1 MRQYLQFLLIFVFL
15 LIQVLVAQTFNHSPL
30 AHTYSIV
37 AVDSVTGQ
45 IGAAVQSHWF
55 SVGSDV
61 IWAEAGV
68 GAVATQSFINVS
80 FGPRG
85 LQLLKDGKSPEQAIQ
100 TLIDADEGR
109 DYRQLA
115 IIDAAGNSAAYTGA
129 KCVPEAG
136 HVHDKYFS
144 AQANLMLNNTVWPAM
159 QKAFLTTKA
168 PLAERLIA
176 ALEAAQAEGGD
187 IRGRQSA
194 AILVVSGE
202 PTGKIWEDRLIDLR
216 VEDHPQPVQELK
228 RLLKVFRAYEHM
240 NAGDLAV
247 EKGDEQ
253 GALREY
259 GAAEKMF
266 PQNLEMKYWHAV
278 SLVNMGELDMA
289 LPLFKEIFEADRN
302 WKTLTPRLVPIG
314 LLNAAEEDLQEVLNV
329 ND

>member
-1 MRQYLQFLLIFVFL
+1 MWKIFVILLILFCQD
-15 LIQVLVAQTFNHSPL
+15 IPAQTFYNPPL

-37 AVDSVTGQ
+37 AVDSVTGE

-55 SVGSDV
+55 SVGSNV

-85 LQLLKDGKSPEQAIQ
+85 LQLLKEGNSPEQALKI
-100 TLIDADEGR
+100 LIDSDEGR

-115 IIDAAGNSAAYTGA
+115 IIDAAGNSVAYTGK
-129 KCVPEAG
+129 KCIAEAG
-136 HVHDKYFS
+136 NINKKYYS
-144 AQANLMLNNTVWPAM
+144 VQANLMLNDKVWPAM
-159 QKAFLTTKA
+159 KKAFLATKA

-176 ALEAAQAEGGD
+176 ALEAAEGEGGD

-194 AILVVSGE
+194 AVLVVKAKSSG
-202 PTGKIWEDRLIDLR
+202 KLWEDRLIDLR

-228 RLLKVFRAYEHM
+228 RVLRVFRAYEHM
-240 NAGDLAV
+240 NAGDLAI

-259 GAAEKMF
+259 GAAEEMF
-266 PQNLEMKYWHAV
+266 PENLEMKYWHAV
-278 SLVNMGELDMA
+278 SLANMGKLDGA
-289 LPLFKEIFEADRN
+289 LPLFREVFEADRN
-302 WKTLTPRLVPIG
+302 WKILTPRLVPSG
-314 LLNAAEEDLQEVLNV
+314 LLKVTEQEMKRIIMGNVED
-329 ND
+329 

>member
-1 MRQYLQFLLIFVFL
+1 MLKVMSILMVLSTNLIW
-15 LIQVLVAQTFNHSPL
+15 AQTFYNPPL

-37 AVDSVTGQ
+37 AVDSVTGE

-85 LQLLKDGKSPEQAIQ
+85 LQLLKEGKSPDQALK
-100 TLIDADEGR
+100 TLIDGDEGR
-109 DYRQLA
+109 DFRQLA
-115 IIDAAGNSAAYTGA
+115 IIDAAGNTAAYTGK
-129 KCVPEAG
+129 KCIPAAG
-136 HVHDKYFS
+136 NINRKYYS
-144 AQANLMLNNTVWPAM
+144 VQANLMLNDKVWPAM
-159 QKAFLTTKA
+159 EKAFRNTEA

-176 ALEAAQAEGGD
+176 ALEAAQNAGGD

-194 AILVVSGE
+194 AILVVKPKSS
-202 PTGKIWEDRLIDLR
+202 GKIWEDRLIDLR
-216 VEDHPQPVQELK
+216 VEDNPQPVQELK
-228 RLLKVFRAYEHM
+228 RVLKMYRAYEHM

-266 PQNLEMKYWHAV
+266 PENLEMKYWHAV
-278 SLVNMGELDMA
+278 SLANMGELEAA
-289 LPLFKEIFEADRN
+289 LPLFRQIFEADPN
-302 WKTLTPRLVPIG
+302 WKILTPRLVPLG
-314 LLNAAEEDLQEVLNV
+314 MLKVTQQEMQRIVAG
-329 ND
+329 NDNE